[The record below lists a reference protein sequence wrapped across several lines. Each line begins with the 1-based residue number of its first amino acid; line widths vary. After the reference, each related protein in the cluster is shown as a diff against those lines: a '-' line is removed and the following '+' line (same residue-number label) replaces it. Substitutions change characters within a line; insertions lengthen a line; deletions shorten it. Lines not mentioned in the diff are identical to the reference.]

1 MKTIAITAAEPAGIG
16 PDILASLAH
25 TPIADVAL
33 AAIGNAELLK
43 VRAEQIAKP
52 VKTYPYTKDTAEP
65 HRGDGS
71 LAVVDVALP
80 APVVAGEINTCNVP
94 HVLEQLDIA
103 VQGCLHGSFDA
114 LVTGPVNKAAIC
126 QAGIPFQGHTEYLAQ
141 ACDCDAVMLLEAA
154 ELRIALATT
163 HIPLNAVATQLSRP
177 LLKKTIKILHDDMR
191 CRFRIDPPR
200 IAVCGLNPHAG
211 EQGYLGLEEIEI
223 IAPAIEQCVA
233 QGITAFGPVSADTA
247 FTPSQLQQCD
257 VSLAMYHDQGLAV
270 IKYAGFGKVVNI
282 TLGLPFVRTS
292 VDHGTALELA
302 GSGHAQ
308 STSLEYAVRRA
319 IELSAVAAD

>member
-25 TPIADVAL
+25 TPIAGAAL
-33 AAIGNAELLK
+33 VAIGNAELLE
-43 VRAEQIAKP
+43 VRAKQIAKP
-52 VKTYPYTKDTAEP
+52 IKTYPYADDAVAP
-65 HRGDGS
+65 HRGNGM

-80 APVVAGEINTCNVP
+80 APVVAGEITTRNVP
-94 HVLEQLDIA
+94 YVLDQLDIA
-103 VQGCLHGSFDA
+103 VQGCMKDSFDA

-141 ACDCDAVMLLEAA
+141 ACDCDTVMLLEAS

-163 HIPLNAVATQLSRP
+163 HIPLNAVPTQLSQN
-177 LLKKTIKILHDDMR
+177 LLKKTIKILHNDMR
-191 CRFRIDPPR
+191 CRFQIDSPR

-211 EQGYLGLEEIEI
+211 EQGYLGSEEIEI
-223 IAPAIEQCVA
+223 IAPAIEECVA
-233 QGITAFGPVSADTA
+233 QGIAAFGPVSADTA
-247 FTPSQLQQCD
+247 FIPGQLQQCD

-319 IELSAVAAD
+319 IELSA